1 MLTMHPYEC
10 DLVNKKT
17 TRQCRPLE
25 NVLPEMESTM
35 DWYDHVAFAF
45 LAYPSP
51 GMALQKM
58 KAVITNHQQG
68 KPWQDLVISPFFKEQ
83 LKENCET
90 TPQLFIEILQVL
102 QQNKLLNYLDVFE
115 RKDSAYFIDQFRLE
129 LFKLID
135 QLNAEQVKK
144 FIEEMNAQIGKEQ
157 DHIYPCLEM
166 HILEWID
173 HKMISSDNR
182 SKLNRCLEVVG
193 LKCPSLAPTSG
204 GLDVYQTPNPASM
217 QPLGIQTFAINK
229 GLCVIINQMKFD
241 QFPYFPTD
249 MKPLEF
255 RFGSDVDRDNLA
267 ETFRLLSH
275 DVEIH
280 ENLTRQQI
288 LDTFFAISRK
298 DFTRYDALTICILS
312 HGVRGC
318 IMSSDST
325 PIELDKIKNTY
336 FSSDRCPLLA
346 AKPKLFFIQ
355 ACQVDAFESGGKLSE
370 DSYHRNRMFYTFAST
385 DSVNI
390 GGYAQDG
397 PVVRQP
403 AISNFLEAWATVPGF
418 VSFRCCRGGK
428 ASPKVRL
435 GTTCFTL

>member
-1 MLTMHPYEC
+1 MGQHFLIKSFEGNSCLLVPFLVVSMLTMHPYEC

-193 LKCPSLAPTSG
+193 LKCPNSAPISG

-217 QPLGIQTFAINK
+217 QSVGIQGLKTFAINK
-229 GLCVIINQMKFD
+229 GLCVIINQMNFYID
-241 QFPYFPTD
+241 Y
-249 MKPLEF
+249 
-255 RFGSDVDRDNLA
+255 NL
-267 ETFRLLSH
+267 SP
-275 DVEIH
+275 EI
-280 ENLTRQQI
+280 L
-288 LDTFFAISRK
+288 
-298 DFTRYDALTICILS
+298 
-312 HGVRGC
+312 
-318 IMSSDST
+318 
-325 PIELDKIKNTY
+325 
-336 FSSDRCPLLA
+336 
-346 AKPKLFFIQ
+346 
-355 ACQVDAFESGGKLSE
+355 
-370 DSYHRNRMFYTFAST
+370 
-385 DSVNI
+385 
-390 GGYAQDG
+390 
-397 PVVRQP
+397 
-403 AISNFLEAWATVPGF
+403 
-418 VSFRCCRGGK
+418 
-428 ASPKVRL
+428 KVL
-435 GTTCFTL
+435 K